1 MNPHSPRHRDQKSLK
16 RHIRSNILGMRK
28 SIVSCILA
36 LAALISAH
44 GDMKNPLSI
53 KLSNDPCLFSICL
66 SNGDTTPIRFLN
78 SFAKEQS
85 PKGVPAFTALFIR
98 DRAGHLLSKIKGSAK
113 DFGDGYTWLIY
124 QSELL
129 PDFPLST
136 LKPKESLSV
145 QYSLRKLALGLFE
158 NTSAERRMIGS
169 YQMKIETR
177 IFLDRERK
185 TFFKADSGW
194 VQVPACLLE

>member
-16 RHIRSNILGMRK
+16 RHIRSNILGTRK
-28 SIVSCILA
+28 SIFSFILA
-36 LAALISAH
+36 LAALSAAH

-53 KLSNDPCLFSICL
+53 KLSNDQCLFSICL

-85 PKGVPAFTALFIR
+85 PKGVPAFTVLFIR

-145 QYSLRKLALGLFE
+145 QYSLRKLALGLCE